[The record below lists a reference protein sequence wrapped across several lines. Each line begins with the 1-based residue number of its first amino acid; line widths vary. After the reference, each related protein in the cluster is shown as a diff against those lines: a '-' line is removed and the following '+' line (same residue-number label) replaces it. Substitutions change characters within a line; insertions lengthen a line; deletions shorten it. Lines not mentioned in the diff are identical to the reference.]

1 MAEESIAEESLGH
14 GFIND
19 SKYSKDY
26 TLLDALKVLVK
37 ESKVLSQEGIKFGI
51 WQPTRNETGKPNKSP
66 VIIGILQPEFNEY
79 GQIKQLKASLKR
91 DKKEEPLE
99 KLDKNHILVP
109 PSILQSF
116 LSQKEESCHL
126 ELPSAS
132 PPESVKFGTLAFDGK
147 DDYVEIPDS
156 DKINFKKGDSFTVEA
171 WVQVAS
177 IQTDNEEGDN
187 DIIEKW
193 NGEDKGYPY
202 VIRYKNQSGRVIA
215 AQYDGSDIYPTLS
228 SKITINDGYFH
239 HIAFVKDSSQSKLY
253 LYVDGELE
261 DEALDNKTENKT
273 ENKSPLY
280 LACRGGFRNYFRGQ
294 IGEVRIWS
302 KARSQNQIQ
311 EYIKQFKD
319 NVEDKNNNPSNPSKD
334 TKEQDHLVGYWSFNK
349 ESDQCTPDNEQSA
362 ETKIESSYHIHGT
375 PNRIEFKYWS
385 PITTQGKLK
394 SCTAHAG
401 ASLLEYFERK
411 ASGRHTD
418 LSRVFIYKVTRN
430 LMGLEQETPSGASIR
445 QTMAAIAMFG
455 APPEKYWPNHPF
467 LVDYEPS
474 VFSYGVAKHHKAI
487 IYCRLDRQRMDKLA
501 LLDQIKLFIY
511 AGFPPMFGFPLND
524 STKRAAKYKPQ
535 PNDKK
540 LKSGQGKIPFS
551 AFSSEY
557 KEGHAVIAVG
567 YNDNIEI
574 DNPNYV
580 NSEEEKQ
587 NIKNLFEQEEDIKKY
602 KDSFINISRLDE
614 KGIIRTKGAFR
625 IRNSWGND
633 WGKNGYGWLPYAYVL
648 TGLAVDWWS
657 LLKAEWLDT
666 ERFGLA
672 VRGGVLGDPHDPN
685 EVIEPRPN

>member
-1 MAEESIAEESLGH
+1 MAEKSMAEESLGH
-14 GFIND
+14 GFINE
-19 SKYSKDY
+19 SKYSKDH
-26 TLLDALKVLVK
+26 TLLDSLKNLIK
-37 ESKVLSQEGIKFGI
+37 ESKVLSQEGIKFGL
-51 WQPTRNETGKPNKSP
+51 WQPTRNKTGKPNKSP
-66 VIIGILQPEFNEY
+66 VIIGSLQPSFDEY
-79 GQIKQLKASLKR
+79 GCINKIIPTLDR
-91 DKKEEPLE
+91 DGKEEILE
-99 KLDKNHILVP
+99 KLNKNHILVP
-109 PSILQSF
+109 ANILQSF
-116 LSQKEESCHL
+116 LSQKEENCHL
-126 ELPSAS
+126 ALPPIS
-132 PPESVKFGTLAFDGK
+132 PLEPVKFTTLAFDGK

-193 NGEDKGYPY
+193 NGEDECYPY
-202 VIRYKNQSGRVIA
+202 VIRYKNKSGRVIA
-215 AQYDGSDIYPTLS
+215 AQYDGSDNYPTLS

-239 HIAFVKDSSQSKLY
+239 HIAFVKDSSESKLY

-261 DEALDNKTENKT
+261 DEALDNNTENIT

-294 IGEVRIWS
+294 IGEVRIWT
-302 KARSQNQIQ
+302 KARTQNQIKK
-311 EYIKQFKD
+311 YIKQFKD
-319 NVEDKNNNPSNPSKD
+319 DVEDKNNNPSNPSKD
-334 TKEQDHLVGYWSFNK
+334 TEEQDHLVGYWSFNK

-445 QTMAAIAMFG
+445 QTMAAMAMFG

-474 VFSYGVAKHHKAI
+474 VFCYGVAKYHKAI
-487 IYCRLDRQRMDKLA
+487 SYCRLDRLNLDKLA
-501 LLDQIKLFIY
+501 LLDQIKVFIY
-511 AGFPPMFGFPLND
+511 AGFPPIFGFPLND

-535 PNDKK
+535 PNDKE
-540 LKSGQGKIPFS
+540 LKSGQGKIPF
-551 AFSSEY
+551 AVFNSEY
-557 KEGHAVIAVG
+557 EEGHAVIAVG
-567 YNDNIEI
+567 YNDKIEI
-574 DNPNYV
+574 DNPNCLKL
-580 NSEEEKQ
+580 EDQQKIEK
-587 NIKNLFEQEEDIKKY
+587 LFEQENIKNYRKN
-602 KDSFINISRLDE
+602 FIKIDE
-614 KGIIRTKGAFR
+614 NGIICTTGAFK
-625 IRNSWGND
+625 IRNSWGSD
-633 WGKNGYGWLPYAYVL
+633 WGENGYGWLPYAYVL
-648 TGLAVDWWS
+648 AGLAVDWWS

-666 ERFGLA
+666 ELVSSGSVGTQGEF
-672 VRGGVLGDPHDPN
+672 
-685 EVIEPRPN
+685 IEPRQGRR